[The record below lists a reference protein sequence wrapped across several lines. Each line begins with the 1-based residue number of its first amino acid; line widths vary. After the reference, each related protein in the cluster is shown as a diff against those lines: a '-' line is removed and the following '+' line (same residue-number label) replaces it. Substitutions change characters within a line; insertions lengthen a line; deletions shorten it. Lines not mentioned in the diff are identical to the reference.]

1 MLKFVGSSNL
11 FKYFGQQSRGFT
23 TSFVKLCRYNEN
35 YSSSNYERF
44 SSNMFTNETK
54 FPTVTKS
61 IKDNLVRQNLPLG
74 ANDSVIIKL
83 KQGRTRKNFI
93 EVTKSFRG
101 QNTGWKYMDLPTLDV
116 PEEAYNF
123 VRALDEIIIA
133 CDGKKFCEY
142 SNPNEELISL
152 KLFTKF
158 YDIFLNLLRDQEG
171 RIFLEVLQKME
182 NSGMYRQFYIK
193 IDALPWI
200 RKTIAEILR
209 EYDDSEKLLPMPIV
223 DFPFSYKRLEK
234 KNKF

>member
-1 MLKFVGSSNL
+1 MLKFIGSANL

-23 TSFVKLCRYNEN
+23 TSLVKLCSYNESF
-35 YSSSNYERF
+35 SSSRYERF

-61 IKDNLVRQNLPLG
+61 IKDNLVRQNLHLG

-83 KQGRTRKNFI
+83 KQGITGKKLI

-142 SNPNEELISL
+142 LNPNEELTSL

-158 YDIFLNLLRDQEG
+158 YDIFLNLMRDQEG
-171 RIFLEVLQKME
+171 RLFLEVIQKME
-182 NSGMYRQFYIK
+182 QSGMYRQFYIK

-200 RKTIAEILR
+200 RKTVAQILR
-209 EYDDSEKLLPMPIV
+209 EYDDSEKLPPMPIV
-223 DFPFSYKRLEK
+223 DFPFSYKR
-234 KNKF
+234 N